1 MELNEKLTLVPGPNA
16 RNFFPGDSYEITVTE
31 NEPGLFAV
39 TFPDGG
45 RLSFDKAARKC
56 SVTNPRTTEPLDIR
70 LIRDGIVIWP

>member
-16 RNFFPGDSYEITVTE
+16 KNFFPGDSYEVTVTE
-31 NEPGLFAV
+31 DRLDLFAV

-45 RLSFDKAARKC
+45 RLSFDKDARKC

-70 LIRDGIVIWP
+70 LIRDGIVVWP